1 MTMDFRSIVFAIAL
15 LIFAAKTSA
24 LNSTAAAVTNSTK
37 ITATGTKTVTNT
49 TAVAVTKTTIKSSLS
64 NCTKQSQCAKTHFCN
79 TKLRICSLKLSL
91 NSTCSQDKECSSN
104 KCHDKLCR
112 QSCSQDKEC
121 STDREYCTISHYCA
135 KKHCGA
141 CIRNAQCANN
151 KCHIFRCSTDTCT
164 AKLNALKKSR

>member
-1 MTMDFRSIVFAIAL
+1 MDFRSILFAIAL
-15 LIFAAKTSA
+15 LIFAAKTYA

-37 ITATGTKTVTNT
+37 ITATG
-49 TAVAVTKTTIKSSLS
+49 TKTTIKSSLS

-79 TKLRICSLKLSL
+79 TKLRVCSLKLSL

-121 STDREYCTISHYCA
+121 SIDREYCTISRYCA

-141 CIRNAQCANN
+141 CMRNAQCANN
-151 KCHIFRCSTDTCT
+151 KCHFFRCSTDSCI
-164 AKLNALKKSR
+164 AKLSALKKSR